1 MNKKTTIL
9 LHVASWLAI
18 LCAPLMYIDRSATF
32 DVLRYLFFSMTP
44 ALLMVV
50 FYSNYVWFVP
60 KYYIPGNRTQF
71 SIINIC
77 MVILLSV
84 FLHLWMD
91 FGHNVFP
98 TPHRIPRKV
107 DIIENHRAL
116 IFAIRDIFNMTIAAA
131 MATMMRLAENWHKS
145 ELARQEAEKERT
157 KAELSN
163 LRSQIKPH
171 FMLNTLNNI
180 YALTS
185 FAPERARKAIEQLS
199 SLLRHILYENEKPE
213 ISINEE
219 VEFIGDYI
227 ALMQLRVTNNVDIQ
241 FDTQIPQGCFA
252 KIAPMILI
260 SLVENAFKHGISPT
274 KPSFIHINIS
284 ADNNQINCTIKN
296 SNYPKLANDKSG
308 HGIGLF
314 QVSRR
319 LELNYKNRYQWNKGI
334 SDDGMVYSSQITIY
348 LQKNHY

>member
-107 DIIENHRAL
+107 DIIDNHRAL
-116 IFAIRDIFNMTIAAA
+116 IFAIRDIFMPPFYN
-131 MATMMRLAENWHKS
+131 KCPVFG
-145 ELARQEAEKERT
+145 K
-157 KAELSN
+157 
-163 LRSQIKPH
+163 
-171 FMLNTLNNI
+171 
-180 YALTS
+180 
-185 FAPERARKAIEQLS
+185 RARSEPRMPFPKV
-199 SLLRHILYENEKPE
+199 SLLWQTAMP
-213 ISINEE
+213 
-219 VEFIGDYI
+219 
-227 ALMQLRVTNNVDIQ
+227 ALD
-241 FDTQIPQGCFA
+241 
-252 KIAPMILI
+252 
-260 SLVENAFKHGISPT
+260 
-274 KPSFIHINIS
+274 
-284 ADNNQINCTIKN
+284 
-296 SNYPKLANDKSG
+296 
-308 HGIGLF
+308 
-314 QVSRR
+314 
-319 LELNYKNRYQWNKGI
+319 
-334 SDDGMVYSSQITIY
+334 
-348 LQKNHY
+348 

>member
-32 DVLRYLFFSMTP
+32 DVLRYLFFSMAP

-50 FYSNYVWFVP
+50 FYSNYLWFVP
-60 KYYIPGNRTQF
+60 KYYIPGNRTHF

-77 MVILLSV
+77 MMILLSV

-91 FGHNVFP
+91 FGHTVFP
-98 TPHRIPRKV
+98 EPHRIPRKV

-171 FMLNTLNNI
+171 FM
-180 YALTS
+180 
-185 FAPERARKAIEQLS
+185 QLS
-199 SLLRHILYENEKPE
+199 SLLRLILYENEKPE

-227 ALMQLRVTNNVDIQ
+227 ALMKLRVTNNVDIQ
-241 FDTQIPQGCFA
+241 FDTDIPQGCFA

-284 ADNNQINCTIKN
+284 ADNNHINCTIKN

-308 HGIGLF
+308 HGIGLV

>member
-1 MNKKTTIL
+1 
-9 LHVASWLAI
+9 
-18 LCAPLMYIDRSATF
+18 
-32 DVLRYLFFSMTP
+32 
-44 ALLMVV
+44 
-50 FYSNYVWFVP
+50 
-60 KYYIPGNRTQF
+60 
-71 SIINIC
+71 
-77 MVILLSV
+77 MVIVLSV

-91 FGHNVFP
+91 FGHTVFP
-98 TPHRIPRKV
+98 GPPRLPKNV
-107 DIIENHRAL
+107 EIMENHRAL
-116 IFAIRDIFNMTIAAA
+116 IFTVRDILNMTIAAA

-185 FAPERARKAIEQLS
+185 FSPERARKAIEQLS

-227 ALMQLRVTNNVDIQ
+227 ALMKLRVTNNVEIQ
-241 FDTQIPQGCFA
+241 FNTNIPQGCFA

-274 KPSFIHINIS
+274 NPSFIHINIS
-284 ADNNQINCTIKN
+284 ADDNHIDCIIKN

-308 HGIGLF
+308 HGIGLV

-319 LELNYKNRYQWNKGI
+319 LELNYKNHYQWNKGI
-334 SDDGMVYSSQITIY
+334 SDDGQVYSSHIIIY